1 MHANEEVRK
10 PKGALME
17 KLPPI
22 QKIYEAYSALADDRF
37 DLRPEEATV
46 TSSDGSRTYE
56 VRWSNGL
63 YRSTDNATYWQ
74 GYAGYPVIV
83 VLLLQGLLPYD
94 AEVASWFA
102 DIPWKA
108 LNEKHARDYGAALR
122 EAFQLANLSEEQA
135 ARAEAKAAE
144 DMAALGQLDIQVGR
158 LRA

>member
-1 MHANEEVRK
+1 
-10 PKGALME
+10 ME

-37 DLRPEEATV
+37 DLRPEEATI
-46 TSSDGSRTYE
+46 TSSDGSRTYT
-56 VRWSNGL
+56 VRWQDGL

-94 AEVASWFA
+94 AEIAGWFKG
-102 DIPWKA
+102 IPWKA
-108 LNEKHARDYGAALR
+108 LNDAHKRDYGAALQ
-122 EAFQLANLSEEQA
+122 EAFQMAGLTEEQT

-144 DMAALGQLDIQVGR
+144 DMAALAALDIQTGR
-158 LRA
+158 LQA

>member
-1 MHANEEVRK
+1 
-10 PKGALME
+10 ME

-37 DLRPEEATV
+37 DLRPEEATI
-46 TSSDGSRTYE
+46 TSSDGSRTYT
-56 VRWSNGL
+56 VRWQDGV

-94 AEVASWFA
+94 AETAGWFKG
-102 DIPWKA
+102 IPWKA
-108 LNEKHARDYGAALR
+108 LTDAHKRDYGAALQ
-122 EAFQLANLSEEQA
+122 EAFQMAGLTEEQA

-144 DMAALGQLDIQVGR
+144 DMAALAALDIQTGR
-158 LRA
+158 LQAPQG

>member
-1 MHANEEVRK
+1 
-10 PKGALME
+10 ME

-37 DLRPEEATV
+37 DLRPEEATI
-46 TSSDGSRTYE
+46 TSSDGSRTYT
-56 VRWSNGL
+56 VRWQDGL

-94 AEVASWFA
+94 AEIAGWVKG
-102 DIPWKA
+102 IPWKA
-108 LNEKHARDYGAALR
+108 LNDAHKRDYGAALQ
-122 EAFQLANLSEEQA
+122 EAFQMAGLTEEQA

-144 DMAALGQLDIQVGR
+144 DMAALAALDIQTGR
-158 LRA
+158 LQA

>member
-1 MHANEEVRK
+1 
-10 PKGALME
+10 ME

-37 DLRPEEATV
+37 DLRLEEATI
-46 TSSDGSRTYE
+46 TSSDGSRTYT
-56 VRWSNGL
+56 VRWQDGL

-94 AEVASWFA
+94 AEIAGWFKG
-102 DIPWKA
+102 IPWKA
-108 LNEKHARDYGAALR
+108 LNDAHKRDYGAALQ
-122 EAFQLANLSEEQA
+122 EAFQMAGLTKEQA

-144 DMAALGQLDIQVGR
+144 DMAALAALDIQTGR
-158 LRA
+158 LQAPQG

>member
-1 MHANEEVRK
+1 
-10 PKGALME
+10 ME

-37 DLRPEEATV
+37 DLKPEEATV
-46 TSSDGSRTYE
+46 TSSDGSRTYT
-56 VRWSNGL
+56 VRWQDGV

-94 AEVASWFA
+94 AEIASWFKG
-102 DIPWKA
+102 IPWKA
-108 LNEKHARDYGAALR
+108 LNDAHERDYDAALR
-122 EAFQLANLSEEQA
+122 EAFQMAELTEEQA

-144 DMAALGQLDIQVGR
+144 DMAALAELDIRTGR
-158 LRA
+158 LQA

>member
-1 MHANEEVRK
+1 
-10 PKGALME
+10 ME

-37 DLRPEEATV
+37 DLRPEEATI
-46 TSSDGSRTYE
+46 TSSDGSRTYT
-56 VRWSNGL
+56 VRWQDGV

-94 AEVASWFA
+94 AEIAGWFKG
-102 DIPWKA
+102 IPWKA
-108 LNEKHARDYGAALR
+108 LNDAHKRDYGAALQ
-122 EAFQLANLSEEQA
+122 EAFQMAGLTEEQA

-144 DMAALGQLDIQVGR
+144 DMAALAALDIQTGR
-158 LRA
+158 LQA

>member
-1 MHANEEVRK
+1 
-10 PKGALME
+10 ME

-37 DLRPEEATV
+37 DLRPEEATI
-46 TSSDGSRTYE
+46 TSSDGSRTYT
-56 VRWSNGL
+56 VRWQDGL

-94 AEVASWFA
+94 AEIAGWFKG
-102 DIPWKA
+102 IPWKA
-108 LNEKHARDYGAALR
+108 LNDAHKRDYGAALQ
-122 EAFQLANLSEEQA
+122 EAFQMAGLTEEQA

-144 DMAALGQLDIQVGR
+144 DMAALAALDIQTGR
-158 LRA
+158 LQA

>member
-1 MHANEEVRK
+1 
-10 PKGALME
+10 ME

-37 DLRPEEATV
+37 DLRPEEATI
-46 TSSDGSRTYE
+46 TSSDGSRTYI
-56 VRWSNGL
+56 VRWQDGV

-94 AEVASWFA
+94 AETAGWFKG
-102 DIPWKA
+102 IPWKA
-108 LNEKHARDYGAALR
+108 LNDAHKRDYGAALQ
-122 EAFQLANLSEEQA
+122 EAFQMAGLTEEQA

-144 DMAALGQLDIQVGR
+144 DMAALAALDIQTGR
-158 LRA
+158 LQAPQG

>member
-1 MHANEEVRK
+1 
-10 PKGALME
+10 ME

-37 DLRPEEATV
+37 DLRPEEATI
-46 TSSDGSRTYE
+46 TSSDGSRTYT
-56 VRWSNGL
+56 VRWQDGV

-94 AEVASWFA
+94 AEIAGWFKG
-102 DIPWKA
+102 IPWKA
-108 LNEKHARDYGAALR
+108 LNDAHKRDYGAALQ
-122 EAFQLANLSEEQA
+122 EAFQMAGLTEEQA

-144 DMAALGQLDIQVGR
+144 DMAALAALDIQTGR
-158 LRA
+158 LQAPQG

>member
-1 MHANEEVRK
+1 
-10 PKGALME
+10 ME

-37 DLRPEEATV
+37 DLRPEEATI
-46 TSSDGSRTYE
+46 TSSDGSRTYT
-56 VRWSNGL
+56 VRWQDGL

-94 AEVASWFA
+94 AEIAGWFKG
-102 DIPWKA
+102 IPWKA
-108 LNEKHARDYGAALR
+108 LNDAHKRDYGAALQ
-122 EAFQLANLSEEQA
+122 EAFQMAGLTEEQA

-144 DMAALGQLDIQVGR
+144 DMAALAALDIQTGR
-158 LRA
+158 LQAPQG

>member
-1 MHANEEVRK
+1 
-10 PKGALME
+10 ME

-37 DLRPEEATV
+37 DLRPEEATI
-46 TSSDGSRTYE
+46 TSSDGSRTYT
-56 VRWSNGL
+56 VRWQDGL

-94 AEVASWFA
+94 AEIAGWFKG
-102 DIPWKA
+102 IPWKA
-108 LNEKHARDYGAALR
+108 LNDAHKRDYGAALQ
-122 EAFQLANLSEEQA
+122 EAFQMAGLTEEQT

-144 DMAALGQLDIQVGR
+144 DMAALAALDIQTGR
-158 LRA
+158 LQAPQG

>member
-1 MHANEEVRK
+1 
-10 PKGALME
+10 ME

-37 DLRPEEATV
+37 DLKPEEATV
-46 TSSDGSRTYE
+46 TSSDGSRTYT
-56 VRWSNGL
+56 VRWQDGV

-94 AEVASWFA
+94 AEVAGWFKG
-102 DIPWKA
+102 IPWKA
-108 LNEKHARDYGAALR
+108 LNDAHKRDYGAALE
-122 EAFQLANLSEEQA
+122 EAFQMAGLTEEQT

-144 DMAALGQLDIQVGR
+144 DMAALAALDIQTGR
-158 LRA
+158 LQA

>member
-1 MHANEEVRK
+1 
-10 PKGALME
+10 ME

-37 DLRPEEATV
+37 DLKPEEATV
-46 TSSDGSRTYE
+46 TSSDGSRTYT
-56 VRWSNGL
+56 VRWQDGV

-94 AEVASWFA
+94 AEIAGWFKG
-102 DIPWKA
+102 IPWKA
-108 LNEKHARDYGAALR
+108 LNDAHKRDYGAALQ
-122 EAFQLANLSEEQA
+122 EAFQMAGLTEEQA

-144 DMAALGQLDIQVGR
+144 DMAALSALDIQTAR
-158 LRA
+158 L